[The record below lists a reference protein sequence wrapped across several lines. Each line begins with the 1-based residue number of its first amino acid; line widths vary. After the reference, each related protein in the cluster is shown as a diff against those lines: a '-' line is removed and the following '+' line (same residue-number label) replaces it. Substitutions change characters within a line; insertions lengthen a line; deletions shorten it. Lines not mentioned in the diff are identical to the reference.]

1 MLIKYITWVHS
12 FRLIQT
18 YFLLQ
23 FNITIGLELHNDQ
36 QLEIIKS

>member
-1 MLIKYITWVHS
+1 MQFFVTDRELKIYV
-12 FRLIQT
+12 
-18 YFLLQ
+18 LQ